1 MTFNSLHCSIS
12 TKLNNMSL
20 ELAYFGHD
28 KGSENFKIDTY
39 CQEIIEYNEGNYQW
53 FRNNYAFDDKFLYPG
68 YREIFL
74 LWIIYPSISYGIVV
88 WGGAL
93 IASRSLDSI
102 TSLHNR
108 IIVALFGSYVNSNR
122 VDIICKNINICSNIM
137 MQKGQL
143 FSMRRKGPCIPKDS
157 IVVLKESNIIG
168 KYLYFGHRKMVE
180 EEEMSCEWNCLT
192 PREVG
197 YNIKLLYPEDTEIFI
212 HCELIEAVYFP
223 SEKNDHEEA
232 SGVKI
237 HQYTSLPLI
246 HNPLPSEHFNLY
258 RSEIYR
264 RSNSMYGSSGNR
276 HPAYSGYRSLSEN
289 SFYPDCRD
297 PYLDSDDSVFGYS
310 NGSRHFVFQ

>member
-39 CQEIIEYNEGNYQW
+39 CQEIIEYKEGNYQW
-53 FRNNYAFDDKFLYPG
+53 SRNNYAFDDPAPLKYHNISMNKTENNFLRRPSLFECDKFSLNSCPMKKSNKRLAYPLEG
-68 YREIFL
+68 CLCDVCSKY
-74 LWIIYPSISYGIVV
+74 
-88 WGGAL
+88 
-93 IASRSLDSI
+93 
-102 TSLHNR
+102 
-108 IIVALFGSYVNSNR
+108 
-122 VDIICKNINICSNIM
+122 KNFQSC
-137 MQKGQL
+137 
-143 FSMRRKGPCIPKDS
+143 FVRKGPCIPKDS
-157 IVVLKESNIIG
+157 IVVLKGSNRIG
-168 KYLYFGHRKMVE
+168 KYLYFGHRKMV

-212 HCELIEAVYFP
+212 QCELIEAVYFP

-310 NGSRHFVFQ
+310 NGSRHFVSNNFVTDV